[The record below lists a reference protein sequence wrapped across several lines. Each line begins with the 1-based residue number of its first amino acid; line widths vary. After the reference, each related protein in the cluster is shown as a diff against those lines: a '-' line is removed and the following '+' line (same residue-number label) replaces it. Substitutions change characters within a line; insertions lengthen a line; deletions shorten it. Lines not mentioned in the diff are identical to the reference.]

1 MSRPYQFAL
10 SPSVSPGFGKIAG
23 VHSMEW
29 IFAIT
34 AAFTRRATLNSRS
47 SSQAG

>member
-1 MSRPYQFAL
+1 MPYQLAL
-10 SPSVSPGFGKIAG
+10 SPSASPGLGRIAG

-34 AAFTRRATLNSRS
+34 AALTSRATLKSRL
-47 SSQAG
+47 SSQSG